1 MDNEKK
7 EDETEIFQQ
16 ALGDATHKPT
26 ENWEEELTVEQA
38 EQAGKAGKA
47 GKALSTWLPVDN
59 VSRIFMLCFFLIG
72 FLGFFT
78 SYEWLVWSFLIAGI
92 FSPRLMGEITLKL
105 GQMNKHK

>member
-1 MDNEKK
+1 MGNDK
-7 EDETEIFQQ
+7 ETENFHQ

-38 EQAGKAGKA
+38 AEA

-105 GQMNKHK
+105 GQMNRNK

>member
-38 EQAGKAGKA
+38 AEA

-78 SYEWLVWSFLIAGI
+78 SYEWLGFSFVITGF
-92 FSPRLMGEITLKL
+92 FSPRLMEWSEYDANNPMDPG
-105 GQMNKHK
+105 GGG

>member
-38 EQAGKAGKA
+38 AE
-47 GKALSTWLPVDN
+47 ALSTWLPVDN